1 MLSRLISCR
10 RPKLTRETFKE
21 TIGRFLV
28 AGGQAEAICS
38 GPGPLCF
45 AVIHAKDAE
54 QVPHVFWPNSIRMR
68 TVSDAV
74 LGLGLDYGVV
84 LMLWDAGDK

>member
-1 MLSRLISCR
+1 
-10 RPKLTRETFKE
+10 
-21 TIGRFLV
+21 
-28 AGGQAEAICS
+28 
-38 GPGPLCF
+38 
-45 AVIHAKDAE
+45 VIHAKDAE

>member
-1 MLSRLISCR
+1 VHIAQLRL
-10 RPKLTRETFKE
+10 
-21 TIGRFLV
+21 
-28 AGGQAEAICS
+28 
-38 GPGPLCF
+38 
-45 AVIHAKDAE
+45 
-54 QVPHVFWPNSIRMR
+54 R